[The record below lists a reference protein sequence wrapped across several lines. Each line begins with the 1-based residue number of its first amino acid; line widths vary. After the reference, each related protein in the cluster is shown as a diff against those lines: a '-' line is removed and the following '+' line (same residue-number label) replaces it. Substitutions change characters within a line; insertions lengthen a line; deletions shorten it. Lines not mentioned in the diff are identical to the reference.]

1 MKGCTMDDYKLKFTK
16 FNLTLEI
23 CTENKR
29 FGKCVSKNEY
39 KYNNLNDLCEFL
51 RNISIVEIEPTM
63 NDMGDLESIELKL
76 VDSEQFEFEMLSN
89 INHDESLQTD
99 AEKHD
104 TEKFNREPIY
114 NDDEKINTG
123 QVSSKITVTDEKPRF
138 ESNDGYIPS
147 YRKFP
152 TTVHY
157 KRALLMMLGH
167 NLEDIEDK
175 TGGSPAM
182 IRRGMNWFKTYGLI
196 YAWDERTGN
205 VIITQKGADLLKME
219 GLIVDCDG
227 KKILLASVNDGG
239 MNSNTT
245 VGKILVGR
253 D

>member
-1 MKGCTMDDYKLKFTK
+1 MDDYKLKFTK

-39 KYNNLNDLCEFL
+39 EYNNLNDLCEFL

-63 NDMGDLESIELKL
+63 NAMGDLESIELKL
-76 VDSEQFEFEMLSN
+76 VDSEQFEAERMSN
-89 INHDESLQTD
+89 ITHNESLQTGV
-99 AEKHD
+99 EKHD
-104 TEKFNREPIY
+104 TESSCQEPIHDY
-114 NDDEKINTG
+114 AEKESSEQFG
-123 QVSSKITVTDEKPRF
+123 SKITVTDEKPIF

-167 NLEDIEDK
+167 NLEDIEEK

-182 IRRGMNWFKTYGLI
+182 IRRGVNWFKTYGLI
-196 YAWDERTGN
+196 YEWNERTGN
-205 VIITQKGADLLKME
+205 VIITQKGADLLKKE
-219 GLIVDCDG
+219 GLIVG
-227 KKILLASVNDGG
+227 SDGG
-239 MNSNTT
+239 MNNNTT
-245 VGKILVGR
+245 VGKILIGR